1 VSLEAVVPDSRSYPQ
16 GSGAHW
22 TLVQQLGDIDCV
34 RVVNGSAYL
43 SPRGEEMEMLGRL
56 VVAFGVL
63 SAALVVAGA
72 GSSFGAVRSGDVC
85 RELPAQF
92 RSLCTGPGVTCTTLS
107 DAHSRWEAVLATE
120 PTMAH
125 AENMANAATAA
136 GFGAMHIE
144 KDVQCTNGYGVYE
157 VAQAR
162 FHSQADAAAVVAQ
175 AKAVGFN
182 FARTEDS

>member
-1 VSLEAVVPDSRSYPQ
+1 
-16 GSGAHW
+16 
-22 TLVQQLGDIDCV
+22 
-34 RVVNGSAYL
+34 
-43 SPRGEEMEMLGRL
+43 MLGRL
-56 VVAFGVL
+56 LLAIGAL
-63 SAALVVAGA
+63 SAAFVVAGA

-125 AENMANAATAA
+125 AEKMAQAATAA

-144 KDVQCTNGYGVYE
+144 KDVQCSNGYGVYE

-175 AKAVGFN
+175 AKARGFR